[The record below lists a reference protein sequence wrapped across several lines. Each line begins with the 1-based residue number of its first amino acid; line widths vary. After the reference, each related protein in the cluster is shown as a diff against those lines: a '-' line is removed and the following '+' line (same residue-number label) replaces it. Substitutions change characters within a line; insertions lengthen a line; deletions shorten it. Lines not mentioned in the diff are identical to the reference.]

1 MTDSNTTTAVQSVD
15 IIQLLENAPLTR
27 LSDTCQHRLMT
38 KMRETFTDKEQQMF
52 LMSFYT
58 YLNYDKHEFV
68 VDLDKVWEWLGFS
81 KKFNAL
87 RVLEK
92 SFTKDVEYKIVLRSE
107 ERTGLSLRSEE
118 RKVGRGGQNK
128 DTILLT
134 IKAFKS
140 FCLKAGTKKADQ
152 IHDYYIKLE
161 EMLQDVVYEESAEL
175 RKQLENSTETTQKI
189 RQSIL
194 LQNFP
199 DNTQC
204 VYYGSISNK
213 STDGKPLIKFG
224 NSNNLSERI
233 AVHKKTYSDFQLLQ
247 AFRVDNKLQIE
258 NAIKKHPIL
267 SKHRRSIEI
276 EGKNY
281 TELLAID
288 VLPLE
293 EIDKIIQ
300 GIIKILEFTPE
311 NYTKLLEENEKLRQM
326 NIEAEDSMKS
336 TIAAILVRVNNDLI
350 SNNELFMASTLLNY
364 RDRLK
369 LQTHHMDLVRRA
381 VHNLK
386 LDPSLITMV
395 DENKLVEFINT
406 SHPFT
411 IDFMKKFEDHKRNNP
426 LRPIN
431 PSL

>member
-1 MTDSNTTTAVQSVD
+1 MTTSAQPVD
-15 IIQLLENAPLTR
+15 IVQLLENAPLTR

-38 KMRETFTDKEQQMF
+38 KMRERFTNAEQQLF
-52 LMSFYT
+52 LMSFYC

-68 VDLDKVWEWLGFS
+68 VDLDNIWEWLGFS
-81 KKFNAL
+81 NKGNASRLLKKY
-87 RVLEK
+87 
-92 SFTKDVEYKIVLRSE
+92 FTEDVDYKLSLFRSE
-107 ERTGLSLRSEE
+107 KQS
-118 RKVGRGGQNK
+118 VGRGGQNK
-128 DTILLT
+128 ETILLT

-152 IHDYYIKLE
+152 IHEYYIKLE
-161 EMLQDVVYEESAEL
+161 EMLQEVVYEESAEL

-213 STDGKPLIKFG
+213 STDAKPLIKFG

-233 AVHKKTYSDFQLLQ
+233 AVHKKTYADFQLLQ

-288 VLPLE
+288 ILPLE

-300 GIIKILEFTPE
+300 GIIKSLEFTPE

-326 NIEAEDSMKS
+326 YNEKAKTTKNIAEDFLTYM
-336 TIAAILVRVNNDLI
+336 NNTLMQ
-350 SNNELFMASTLLNY
+350 SNQLFMASTCLNP
-364 RDRLK
+364 RRIK
-369 LQTHHMDLVRRA
+369 MGHFNSSSVR
-381 VHNLK
+381 
-386 LDPSLITMV
+386 
-395 DENKLVEFINT
+395 FQ
-406 SHPFT
+406 
-411 IDFMKKFEDHKRNNP
+411 
-426 LRPIN
+426 
-431 PSL
+431 

>member
-92 SFTKDVEYKIVLRSE
+92 SFTKDVEYKVLLRPE
-107 ERTGLSLRSEE
+107 ENKKDKG
-118 RKVGRGGQNK
+118 GRPK
-128 DTILLT
+128 ETILLT

-152 IHDYYIKLE
+152 IHEYYIKLE

-233 AVHKKTYSDFQLLQ
+233 AVHKKTYADFQLLQ

-288 VLPLE
+288 VIPLE

-395 DENKLVEFINT
+395 DENKLVEFITPVYNR
-406 SHPFT
+406 FYEK
-411 IDFMKKFEDHKRNNP
+411 I
-426 LRPIN
+426 
-431 PSL
+431 

>member
-81 KKFNAL
+81 NKDKAKRL
-87 RVLEK
+87 LEK
-92 SFTKDVEYKIVLRSE
+92 SFAKNVDYNC
-107 ERTGLSLRSEE
+107 SLTQSGE

-128 DTILLT
+128 ETIRLT

-152 IHDYYIKLE
+152 IHEYYIKLE

-175 RKQLENSTETTQKI
+175 RKRLEHSTETTQKI

-233 AVHKKTYSDFQLLQ
+233 AVHKKTYADFQLLQ

-395 DENKLVEFINT
+395 DETKLVEFINT
-406 SHPFT
+406 KHPFT
-411 IDFMKKFEDHKRNNP
+411 VDFMKKFEIRKPMFDSNP
-426 LRPIN
+426 TA
-431 PSL
+431 SSSST

>member
-1 MTDSNTTTAVQSVD
+1 MSESATTQPVD
-15 IIQLLENAPLTR
+15 IVQLLENAPLTR
-27 LSDTCQHRLMT
+27 LSDSCQHRLMT

-81 KKFNAL
+81 NKDKAKRL
-87 RVLEK
+87 LEK
-92 SFTKDVEYKIVLRSE
+92 SFSKNVDYNC
-107 ERTGLSLRSEE
+107 SLTQSGE

-128 DTILLT
+128 ETIRLT

-152 IHDYYIKLE
+152 IHEYYIKLE
-161 EMLQDVVYEESAEL
+161 EMLQEVVYEESAEL
-175 RKQLENSTETTQKI
+175 RKRLEHSTETTQKI

-213 STDGKPLIKFG
+213 STDGKSLIKFG

-233 AVHKKTYSDFQLLQ
+233 AVHKKTYADFQLLQ

-300 GIIKILEFTPE
+300 GIIKSLEFTPE

-326 NIEAEDSMKS
+326 YNEKANTMKS
-336 TIAAILVRVNNDLI
+336 IVEGFHTSMNNALI
-350 SNNELFMASTLLNY
+350 KNNRFFMASTLLNY
-364 RDRLK
+364 NDRLK
-369 LQTHHMDLVRRA
+369 IQTQHM
-381 VHNLK
+381 NLLRK
-386 LDPSLITMV
+386 TVNECQLDPSLITMV
-395 DENKLVEFINT
+395 DENELIEFINT
-406 SHPFT
+406 KHPIVVNFANQ
-411 IDFMKKFEDHKRNNP
+411 FSNNA
-426 LRPIN
+426 LI
-431 PSL
+431 

>member
-81 KKFNAL
+81 NKDKAKRL
-87 RVLEK
+87 LEK
-92 SFTKDVEYKIVLRSE
+92 SFAKDVDYNC
-107 ERTGLSLRSEE
+107 SLTQSGE

-128 DTILLT
+128 ETIRLT

-161 EMLQDVVYEESAEL
+161 EMLQEVVYEESAEL

-233 AVHKKTYSDFQLLQ
+233 AVHKKTYADFQLLQ

-288 VLPLE
+288 VIPLE

-300 GIIKILEFTPE
+300 GIIKSLEFTPE